1 VAAALDDEAYDGCYG
16 DLIYVSNQYPDR
28 KVRYWKSCAF
38 EPGTFGRGWCPPHP
52 TFYVRRRIYERF
64 GTFDLRYRLAA
75 DVELMMR
82 FLEVARIRTLYIPHV
97 LVRMRLGGAT
107 NKNIQNISRQNK
119 EVLRALADH
128 GLRASTLMFWAS
140 KLVNRLGQ
148 FVKRNR

>member
-1 VAAALDDEAYDGCYG
+1 
-16 DLIYVSNQYPDR
+16 
-28 KVRYWKSCAF
+28 
-38 EPGTFGRGWCPPHP
+38 
-52 TFYVRRRIYERF
+52 
-64 GTFDLRYRLAA
+64 
-75 DVELMMR
+75 MMR
-82 FLEVARIRTLYIPHV
+82 FLEVARIRTLYIPRL

-128 GLRASTLMFWAS
+128 GLRVSTLMFWAS